1 MHPTKWSRALTIA
14 MVSVAATVVLATFS
28 LTKPASQGHPLEA
41 LALFLAANALSIGI
55 PKSGRREEETGSDP
69 PPGVVSPSLLEQYLC
84 REMWRAE
91 QTQRPLALLHL
102 SLDDLRSHTERY
114 GSSARNEALCRVSS
128 RAREVLR
135 DSDVICK
142 TGGEELVVAM
152 PETGIDV
159 AATVAEQLRVRIA
172 SGGNEEDRRRET
184 RTTIAIGV
192 ALYRSGEGPVSFQL
206 RAEQAARQGSLRRGN
221 QVSLDPHDARASLL
235 VVLHDE
241 ALLDLYCGSLC
252 QQGYSAD
259 RACTGAA
266 ACRRV
271 QDHSYDL
278 LITGSHLPD
287 MSGGEL
293 VQAIRLHVPQIPIIL
308 IAAKV
313 RSKNEAA
320 VRSLQDVE
328 YLLDPPRPQDVV
340 GTVTWM
346 LTREQGAH

>member
-1 MHPTKWSRALTIA
+1 MHPTKSLRALTIA
-14 MVSVAATVVLATFS
+14 MVFVAATVVLATFGS
-28 LTKPASQGHPLEA
+28 TKPTSQGHPPKA
-41 LALFLAANALSIGI
+41 LSLFLAANALSMGI
-55 PKSGRREEETGSDP
+55 LNSGRREEETGSDP

-102 SLDDLRSHTERY
+102 SLDDLRSHTEQY
-114 GSSARNEALCRVSS
+114 GSSARNEALHRVSGL
-128 RAREVLR
+128 AREVLR

-142 TGGEELVVAM
+142 TGGEELVVAL

-159 AATVAEQLRVRIA
+159 AATVAEQIRERIA
-172 SGGNEEDRRRET
+172 SGGNGEDRRRET

-192 ALYRSGEGPVSFQL
+192 AVYRSGEGPVSFQL
-206 RAEQAARQGSLRRGN
+206 RAEQAARRGSLRRGN
-221 QVSLDPHDARASLL
+221 PVSLDPHDARASLL
-235 VVLHDE
+235 VVLREE
-241 ALLDLYCGSLC
+241 ALLALYCGSLC
-252 QQGYSAD
+252 QQGYSVE

-287 MSGGEL
+287 MSGVEL

-308 IAAKV
+308 LAAKIC
-313 RSKNEAA
+313 SWNEAA
-320 VRSLQDVE
+320 VRSFQDVE

-340 GTVTWM
+340 DSVTWM
-346 LTREQGAH
+346 LAREQGAA